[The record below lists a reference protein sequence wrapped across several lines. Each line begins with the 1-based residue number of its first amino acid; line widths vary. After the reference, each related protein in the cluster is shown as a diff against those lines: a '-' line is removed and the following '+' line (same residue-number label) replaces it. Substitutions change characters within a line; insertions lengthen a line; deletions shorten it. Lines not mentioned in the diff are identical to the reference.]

1 MGGTPLAP
9 GPRTE
14 VSYVNST
21 STPAANPAA
30 AGGPSAQRDSRLTA
44 LLIVIALLAGAV
56 LQIWVPPGRWTAI
69 VGAGLASW
77 VVVALAVFVPGRLR
91 QTVAGFRFTSTLL
104 IGLAVFAILGT
115 LILQGKPEALYR
127 ARYGAVAPVIIG
139 LRLDDIF
146 HGLPFAGLMA
156 LFGAAVMMSASLRWP
171 LRGRNLGF
179 FVAHVGLLTSLGG
192 AAASSGLGIRGRID
206 LHAGGDVARELVV
219 TKGGIATGEIAPL
232 GFDLK
237 LDKFDLVLYESEY
250 RVGYYEKARVRDE
263 DGNVVEQW
271 RLKTSFDPDTTK
283 HRLPG
288 GDSFRLEAVYPDF
301 QLVPQVSPVA
311 QGGSPALQA
320 VVDGKARWLMDG
332 ESVQTGDGR
341 LAVAFGW
348 GSPAAP
354 EGVLTAVLVS
364 GAARQVTIHTSDGDA
379 TQPLREGAPLLGGA
393 VKIASLLPSAQR
405 SSSYGTASAEWRN
418 PAASLETMEGGYP
431 RRELVL
437 ASRPR
442 AVMLARGGALVF
454 EKRDQEAKAFLS
466 HVTATRGDDVVNATV
481 AVNDPL
487 SFHGWTLYQV
497 NYNPKDPTYSG
508 IEAVYD
514 PGVPFVFLGF
524 ALICLGVFHMFYI
537 APRFAAGVKRDQPAG
552 PAAAA

>member
-1 MGGTPLAP
+1 
-9 GPRTE
+9 
-14 VSYVNST
+14 VNT
-21 STPAANPAA
+21 NSTPAARPPAAGAAPAA
-30 AGGPSAQRDSRLTA
+30 AQRDNRLTA
-44 LLIVIALLAGAV
+44 LLVVIALLAGAV

-69 VGAGLASW
+69 VAAGLASW

-104 IGLAVFAILGT
+104 IALAVFAILGT

-127 ARYGAVAPVIIG
+127 ARYGAVAPLIVG

-179 FVAHVGLLTSLGG
+179 FIAHVGLLTSLGG
-192 AAASSGLGIRGRID
+192 AAASSGLGVRGRID
-206 LHAGGDVARELVV
+206 LHAGGDVAREVVV
-219 TKGGIATGEIAPL
+219 TKGGTATGEMTPL

-250 RVGYYEKARVRDE
+250 RVGYYERARVRDE
-263 DGNVVEQW
+263 DGRVMEQW
-271 RLKTSFDPDTTK
+271 RLKTSFDPDTAK

-288 GDSFRLEAVYPDF
+288 GDSFRLQAIYPDF
-301 QLVPQVSPVA
+301 QLEPQVSPVA
-311 QGGSPALQA
+311 QGGTAALQA
-320 VVDGKARWLMDG
+320 IVDGRPRWLMDG
-332 ESVQTGDGR
+332 EATQTGDGR

-348 GSPAAP
+348 QQAPPAP

-364 GAARQVTIHTSDGDA
+364 GAERKVTIHTADGDA
-379 TQPLREGAPLLGGA
+379 SQPLREGAALLGGA

-405 SSSYGTASAEWRN
+405 ASSYGTASAEWRN
-418 PAASLETMEGGYP
+418 PAVVLETMEGGYAKQ
-431 RRELVL
+431 ELIL

-466 HVTATRGDDVVNATV
+466 HVTATRGDEVVNATV

-524 ALICLGVFHMFYI
+524 ALICVGVFHMFYL
-537 APRFAAGVKRDQPAG
+537 APRFATGVKRDEPG